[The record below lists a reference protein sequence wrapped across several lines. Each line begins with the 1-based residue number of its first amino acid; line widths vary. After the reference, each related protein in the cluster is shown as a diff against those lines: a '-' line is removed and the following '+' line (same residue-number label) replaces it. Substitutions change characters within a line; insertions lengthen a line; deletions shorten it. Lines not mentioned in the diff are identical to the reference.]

1 MRPVNKGDWPKD
13 PKTNDSKVFTS
24 DRKIEDN
31 TYKEAKKDLIC
42 RLGPYCSYCETKL
55 DISTSHVEHKL
66 PKSLE
71 KYYSLRG
78 DWDNFLLACSP
89 CNNAKSDKDI
99 ELDDVYW
106 PDIDNTAW
114 IFDYQFHQQ
123 KNGEEVVIIEVN
135 SNLSQSQKEKA
146 QITLELTGL
155 NRYPGGPDE
164 PRPADERYEHRTE
177 AWNKAHRSLK
187 LLQKLDDEEMRQ
199 DIVVQA
205 KDKGFFSVWMTV
217 FQDDPDM
224 LERFMEEK
232 AFPGTAREE
241 CFDEHGRPKPTIS
254 RPKSSTNVEP
264 QPSYDSH
271 ISDDE
276 PESLLEEEE
285 ETSTE
290 PEAETPQPD
299 AEFLPVDDS
308 FRSEENSRSL
318 FTRLIDAFSGNRQD
332 YIGDRDELL
341 SLEDSEPESED
352 FLSEESAESE
362 SPDEPETETEAID
375 SESESEDFLSEE
387 SAESES
393 PDEPSAETEAIDS
406 EPESEDFLSEES
418 AESESP
424 DEPETE
430 TEAIDS
436 EPESEDF
443 LSEESAESESP
454 DEPETETEAIDSEPE
469 SEDFLS
475 EESAESES
483 PDEPETE
490 TEAIDSETKPEDS
503 METEA
508 IDSEPEQ
515 PEATVN
521 RQPQPTQTYSIPQQS
536 PQYLE
541 TENDR
546 KDKPVVNPSL
556 TQTPRYQIADVIPL
570 QYETSI
576 LDWLE
581 RSGRLMDRT
590 SDNDENLLDSEEEIA
605 ELIENDGKYDDDDDD
620 DILVDD
626 D

>member
-436 EPESEDF
+436 E
-443 LSEESAESESP
+443 
-454 DEPETETEAIDSEPE
+454 
-469 SEDFLS
+469 
-475 EESAESES
+475 
-483 PDEPETE
+483 
-490 TEAIDSETKPEDS
+490 TKPEDS

>member
-375 SESESEDFLSEE
+375 SE
-387 SAESES
+387 
-393 PDEPSAETEAIDS
+393 T
-406 EPESEDFLSEES
+406 
-418 AESESP
+418 
-424 DEPETE
+424 
-430 TEAIDS
+430 
-436 EPESEDF
+436 ESEDF

>member
-1 MRPVNKGDWPKD
+1 MRPVDKGRWPED
-13 PKTNDSKVFTS
+13 PNTNAPKVFKS
-24 DRKIEDN
+24 DRKKKDD
-31 TYKEAKKDLIC
+31 TYKKAKPDLIC

-55 DISTSHVEHKL
+55 EARYLNVEHKL
-66 PKSLE
+66 PKSLHP
-71 KYYSLRG
+71 SLRG
-78 DWDNFLLACSP
+78 DWGNFLLACGS
-89 CNNAKSDKDI
+89 CNDAKSDKDI

-106 PDIDNTAW
+106 PEIDNTSS
-114 IFDYQFHQQ
+114 IFEYQYQEREDRE
-123 KNGEEVVIIEVN
+123 KIVIIKVN
-135 SNLSQSQKEKA
+135 SNLSEYQQDKA
-146 QITLELTGL
+146 QRTLELTGL
-155 NRYPGGPDE
+155 NRYPGGSDE

-177 AWNKAHRSLK
+177 AWNKAHWCLK
-187 LLQKLDDEEMRQ
+187 LLQKSDDEEMRKG
-199 DIVVQA
+199 IVDQA

-224 LERFMEEK
+224 LKLFIE
-232 AFPGTAREE
+232 AFPGTARKE
-241 CFDEHGRPKPTIS
+241 CFDEQGRPKPTIS
-254 RPKSSTNVEP
+254 RSKSSTNVEP

-341 SLEDSEPESED
+341 SLEDSE
-352 FLSEESAESE
+352 L
-362 SPDEPETETEAID
+362 
-375 SESESEDFLSEE
+375 
-387 SAESES
+387 
-393 PDEPSAETEAIDS
+393 
-406 EPESEDFLSEES
+406 ESEDFLSEES

-490 TEAIDSETKPEDS
+490 TEAIDSETESEDS

-521 RQPQPTQTYSIPQQS
+521 RQPQPT
-536 PQYLE
+536 
-541 TENDR
+541 
-546 KDKPVVNPSL
+546 
-556 TQTPRYQIADVIPL
+556 
-570 QYETSI
+570 
-576 LDWLE
+576 
-581 RSGRLMDRT
+581 
-590 SDNDENLLDSEEEIA
+590 
-605 ELIENDGKYDDDDDD
+605 
-620 DILVDD
+620 
-626 D
+626 